1 MKKAVPF
8 LLLIILFA
16 AGGWYFFMRP
26 SDPVHELPP
35 PQIAPVLPATQHQ
48 PGLQSQS
55 GLEYMQPEQETV
67 VPTKPLPELNESD
80 PEVTGALA
88 DIVGAGSLAE
98 YLVMD
103 QLISRAVASIDS
115 LASRQVPPHINPVRP
130 ASDKFIADSEGENLV
145 MSAQNFSRYDGYV
158 VFLQS
163 VDSNQLTAFY
173 QHYLP
178 LFQQAWEEN
187 GGQGLFDQRLLEVI
201 DELLE
206 TPDVADPVYLTKP
219 EAVYLFADPVL
230 EDMTAGQKV
239 LVRMGSVNAGVV
251 KEKLIQ
257 LRAGLNP

>member
-16 AGGWYFFMRP
+16 VGGWYFFMQP
-26 SDPVHELPP
+26 PETVHELPP
-35 PQIAPVLPATQHQ
+35 SQIAPVLPASQ
-48 PGLQSQS
+48 PQPDLQPESE
-55 GLEYMQPEQETV
+55 LEYIPLEQETV
-67 VPTKPLPELNESD
+67 VPTKPLPELIESD

-98 YLVMD
+98 YLLMD

-115 LASRQVPPHINPVRP
+115 LTSRQVPAHINPVRP
-130 ASDKFIADSEGENLV
+130 ASDKFIAKSEGENLV

-158 VFLQS
+158 AILQS
-163 VDSNQLTAFY
+163 VDSDQLTAFY
-173 QHYLP
+173 QHYSP

-206 TPDVADPVYLTKP
+206 TPDVAGPVYLTKP

-230 EDMTAGQKV
+230 EDMTAGQKI

-257 LRAGLNP
+257 IRAGLNP